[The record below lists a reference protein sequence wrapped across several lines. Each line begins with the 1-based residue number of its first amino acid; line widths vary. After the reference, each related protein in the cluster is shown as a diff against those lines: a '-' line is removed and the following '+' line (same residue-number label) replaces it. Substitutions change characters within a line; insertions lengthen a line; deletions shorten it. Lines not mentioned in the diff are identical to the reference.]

1 MRVQPWAT
9 SSSRPSARSPPAIGC
24 QPRSAERSSTGVRW
38 TGESSLQQG
47 PWRGSTQASSCTKSI
62 RSTPGNRSARCFA
75 RIAGLVCPG
84 IFSRTSGPW
93 RAAGAQAAARAS
105 TTTRARGM
113 VGRLALRIAA
123 AGRVQ
128 PFRKGDHER
137 GEQTSN
143 GRVDHR
149 RPRRGGDHD
158 DRGRARGG
166 ARSRPAPRRHSLERV
181 VVVNLATTE
190 PIFTIPEDH
199 LTLAALEE
207 SLTGRGAAVFR
218 PSTLYAHAAIR
229 EGAAFINFAASPAAL
244 APAVRELAEREG
256 VPFAGTDG
264 KTGETLVKSAL
275 ASRFRERDLQV
286 LAWHGENLLG
296 NSDGAALKEPEVKAA
311 KVETKDGVVRGVL
324 GYSPETSVEIT
335 YVPSLG
341 DWKTA
346 WDLIHFQGFL
356 GTRMTMQFT
365 WQGCDSILAAPLV
378 IDLVRLADL
387 ALRRGESGPMTQAAC
402 FFKAPVGT
410 QEQDL
415 GRQYA
420 MLDRYLRRC
429 RLSVL
434 AGGQRAVS

>member
-1 MRVQPWAT
+1 VFGGWELRA
-9 SSSRPSARSPPAIGC
+9 G
-24 QPRSAERSSTGVRW
+24 
-38 TGESSLQQG
+38 SL
-47 PWRGSTQASSCTKSI
+47 
-62 RSTPGNRSARCFA
+62 
-75 RIAGLVCPG
+75 LD
-84 IFSRTSGPW
+84 
-93 RAAGAQAAARAS
+93 AAADLAE
-105 TTTRARGM
+105 
-113 VGRLALRIAA
+113 GRIFD
-123 AGRVQ
+123 GRVLDALAADLAEIDRDIVPGGTRGVPHPCGAVETPAAVIEQ
-128 PFRKGDHER
+128 LAADLRGFR
-137 GEQTSN
+137 
-143 GRVDHR
+143 
-149 RPRRGGDHD
+149 
-158 DRGRARGG
+158 
-166 ARSRPAPRRHSLERV
+166 RRHSLERV

-207 SLTGRGAAVFR
+207 SLTSRGAPVFR
-218 PSTLYAHAAIR
+218 PSTLYAYAAMR

-244 APAVRELAEREG
+244 APAIRELAEREG

-275 ASRFRERDLQV
+275 ASLFRERDLQV

-296 NSDGAALKEPEVKAA
+296 NSDGAALSEPEVKAA
-311 KVETKDGVVRGVL
+311 KVESKDGVVRGVL
-324 GYSPETSVEIT
+324 GYAPETSVDIT

-420 MLDRYLRRC
+420 RLDRYLRRA
-429 RLSVL
+429 RIAAL
-434 AGGQRAVS
+434 AGGMRAVS

>member
-1 MRVQPWAT
+1 MNAEEE
-9 SSSRPSARSPPAIGC
+9 
-24 QPRSAERSSTGVRW
+24 PRTGVW
-38 TGESSLQQG
+38 IIGA
-47 PWRGSTQASSCTKSI
+47 RGAVATTTI
-62 RSTPGNRSARCFA
+62 VGAR
-75 RIAGLVCPG
+75 
-84 IFSRTSGPW
+84 
-93 RAAGAQAAARAS
+93 AAARRLLPLRGV
-105 TTTRARGM
+105 TTEGPRGEGLSM
-113 VGRLALRIAA
+113 PAVSALVFGGWEVRGGSLLDAATDLAESGRIFDLRLLDPLALDLQDIDRNIVRGGTRGSPRPCGAA
-123 AGRVQ
+123 A
-128 PFRKGDHER
+128 D
-137 GEQTSN
+137 GETPAE
-143 GRVDHR
+143 VVEKL
-149 RPRRGGDHD
+149 GGDL
-158 DRGRARGG
+158 RAFR
-166 ARSRPAPRRHSLERV
+166 RRHSLERV

-190 PIFTIPEDH
+190 PVFTTPEDH
-199 LTLAALEE
+199 LTLARLEE
-207 SLTGRGAAVFR
+207 SLRSGGSAVFR
-218 PSTLYAHAAIR
+218 PSTLYAYAAMR

-244 APAVRELAEREG
+244 VPAIRELAEREG

-275 ASRFRERDLQV
+275 ASLFRERDLQV
-286 LAWHGENLLG
+286 LAWHGDNVLG
-296 NSDGAALKEPEVKAA
+296 NSDGAALNEPEVKAA

-324 GYSPETSVEIT
+324 GYAPETSVDIT

-420 MLDRYLRRC
+420 MLDRYLRRS
-429 RLSVL
+429 RIAAR
-434 AGGQRAVS
+434 AGGMRAVS

>member
-1 MRVQPWAT
+1 MNAE
-9 SSSRPSARSPPAIGC
+9 SS
-24 QPRSAERSSTGVRW
+24 PRTGVW
-38 TGESSLQQG
+38 VIGA
-47 PWRGSTQASSCTKSI
+47 RGAVATTTI
-62 RSTPGNRSARCFA
+62 VGAR
-75 RIAGLVCPG
+75 
-84 IFSRTSGPW
+84 
-93 RAAGAQAAARAS
+93 AAARALVPLRGV
-105 TTTRARGM
+105 TTEGPRGEGLSMPGASALVFGGWELRAGS
-113 VGRLALRIAA
+113 LLDAA
-123 AGRVQ
+123 ADLAEGRI
-128 PFRKGDHER
+128 F
-137 GEQTSN
+137 N
-143 GRVDHR
+143 GRVLEALAADLEEIDR
-149 RPRRGGDHD
+149 DIVRGGT
-158 DRGRARGG
+158 RGVPHPCGAVETPAAVIEQLAADLRGF
-166 ARSRPAPRRHSLERV
+166 RRRHSLERL

-190 PIFTIPEDH
+190 PIFTTPEDH

-207 SLTGRGAAVFR
+207 RLTSRGAAAFR
-218 PSTLYAHAAIR
+218 PSTLYAYAAMR

-244 APAVRELAEREG
+244 APAIRELAEREG

-275 ASRFRERDLQV
+275 ASLFRERDLQV

-296 NSDGAALKEPEVKAA
+296 NADGAALKEPEVKAA

-324 GYSPETSVEIT
+324 GYAPETSVDIT

-420 MLDRYLRRC
+420 MLDRYLRRA
-429 RLSVL
+429 RIAAR
-434 AGGQRAVS
+434 AGGMRAVS

>member
-1 MRVQPWAT
+1 MNAE
-9 SSSRPSARSPPAIGC
+9 SRPR
-24 QPRSAERSSTGVRW
+24 TGVW
-38 TGESSLQQG
+38 IIGA
-47 PWRGSTQASSCTKSI
+47 RGAVATTTI
-62 RSTPGNRSARCFA
+62 
-75 RIAGLVCPG
+75 V
-84 IFSRTSGPW
+84 
-93 RAAGAQAAARAS
+93 GACAAARGLFPLRGV
-105 TTTRARGM
+105 TTEG
-113 VGRLALRIAA
+113 
-123 AGRVQ
+123 
-128 PFRKGDHER
+128 PR
-137 GEQTSN
+137 GEGLSMPAASALVFGGWEVRAGSLLDAATDLAES
-143 GRVDHR
+143 GRIFDLRLLEPLAADLEQIDRNIVGGGT
-149 RPRRGGDHD
+149 RGWPPACGAAEGTETPAEVVEKLTGDI
-158 DRGRARGG
+158 RGFR
-166 ARSRPAPRRHSLERV
+166 RRHSLERV

-190 PIFTIPEDH
+190 PVFTTPEDH

-207 SLTGRGAAVFR
+207 SLTRRGAAVFR
-218 PSTLYAHAAIR
+218 PSTLYACAAIR
-229 EGAAFINFAASPAAL
+229 EGAVFVNFAASPAAL
-244 APAVRELAEREG
+244 VPAIRELAEREG

-264 KTGETLVKSAL
+264 KTGETLVKSGL
-275 ASRFRERDLQV
+275 ASLFRERDLQV

-296 NSDGAALKEPEVKAA
+296 NSDGAALNEPEVKAA
-311 KVETKDGVVRGVL
+311 KLETKDGVVRGVL
-324 GYSPETSVEIT
+324 GYSPETSVDIT

-346 WDLIHFQGFL
+346 WDLIHFRGFL

>member
-1 MRVQPWAT
+1 MSAE
-9 SSSRPSARSPPAIGC
+9 SRPRTGVWIIGARGAVATTTIVGARAVARDLSPLRGVTTEGARGEGLSLPPA
-24 QPRSAERSSTGVRW
+24 SALVFGGWEVRA
-38 TGESSLQQG
+38 GSL
-47 PWRGSTQASSCTKSI
+47 
-62 RSTPGNRSARCFA
+62 
-75 RIAGLVCPG
+75 LD
-84 IFSRTSGPW
+84 
-93 RAAGAQAAARAS
+93 AAADLAES
-105 TTTRARGM
+105 
-113 VGRLALRIAA
+113 GRIFD
-123 AGRVQ
+123 GRVL
-128 PFRKGDHER
+128 E
-137 GEQTSN
+137 TLA
-143 GRVDHR
+143 VDLEEMDQDII
-149 RPRRGGDHD
+149 RGGT
-158 DRGRARGG
+158 RGVSAPCGAATPAEVIEPLAADLRGF
-166 ARSRPAPRRHSLERV
+166 RRRHALERV

-190 PIFTIPEDH
+190 PIFTTPEDH

-218 PSTLYAHAAIR
+218 PSTLYAYTAMR
-229 EGAAFINFAASPAAL
+229 EGAAFVNFAASPAAL
-244 APAVRELAEREG
+244 VPALRELAEREG

-275 ASRFRERDLQV
+275 ASLFRERDLQV
-286 LAWHGENLLG
+286 LSWHGENLLG
-296 NSDGAALKEPEVKAA
+296 NADGAALNEPEVKAA
-311 KVETKDGVVRGVL
+311 KVESKDGVVRGVL
-324 GYSPETSVEIT
+324 GYSPETSVDIT

-410 QEQDL
+410 QEHDL

-420 MLDRYLRRC
+420 MLDRYLRRS
-429 RLSVL
+429 RLSAVV
-434 AGGQRAVS
+434 GGKRASL

>member
-1 MRVQPWAT
+1 MRVQPRAM
-9 SSSRPSARSPPAIGC
+9 SSSRPSARSLPAGGC
-24 QPRSAERSSTGVRW
+24 QPRSAERTSTGVRW
-38 TGESSLQQG
+38 TGDSSLQHA
-47 PWRGSTQASSCTKSI
+47 PWRGSAQASNCTKSI

-75 RIAGLVCPG
+75 RTAGSVCPG
-84 IFSRTSGPW
+84 IFSRTSRVSGPW

-166 ARSRPAPRRHSLERV
+166 ARGVPHPCGAVETPAAVIEQLAADLRGFRRRHSLERV

-207 SLTGRGAAVFR
+207 SLPGRGAAVFR
-218 PSTLYAHAAIR
+218 PSTLYAYAAIR

-244 APAVRELAEREG
+244 APAIRE
-256 VPFAGTDG
+256 
-264 KTGETLVKSAL
+264 
-275 ASRFRERDLQV
+275 
-286 LAWHGENLLG
+286 
-296 NSDGAALKEPEVKAA
+296 
-311 KVETKDGVVRGVL
+311 
-324 GYSPETSVEIT
+324 
-335 YVPSLG
+335 
-341 DWKTA
+341 
-346 WDLIHFQGFL
+346 
-356 GTRMTMQFT
+356 
-365 WQGCDSILAAPLV
+365 
-378 IDLVRLADL
+378 
-387 ALRRGESGPMTQAAC
+387 
-402 FFKAPVGT
+402 
-410 QEQDL
+410 
-415 GRQYA
+415 
-420 MLDRYLRRC
+420 
-429 RLSVL
+429 
-434 AGGQRAVS
+434 

>member
-1 MRVQPWAT
+1 VNAEEE
-9 SSSRPSARSPPAIGC
+9 
-24 QPRSAERSSTGVRW
+24 PRTGVW
-38 TGESSLQQG
+38 IIGA
-47 PWRGSTQASSCTKSI
+47 RGAVATTTI
-62 RSTPGNRSARCFA
+62 VGAR
-75 RIAGLVCPG
+75 
-84 IFSRTSGPW
+84 
-93 RAAGAQAAARAS
+93 AAARSLFPLRGVTTEGPRGEGLSMPAAS
-105 TTTRARGM
+105 ALVFGGWEVRGGSLLDAATDLAES
-113 VGRLALRIAA
+113 GRIFDLRLLDPLALDLQDIDRNIVRGGTRGSPRPCGAA
-123 AGRVQ
+123 A
-128 PFRKGDHER
+128 D
-137 GEQTSN
+137 GETPAE
-143 GRVDHR
+143 VVEKL
-149 RPRRGGDHD
+149 GGDL
-158 DRGRARGG
+158 RAF
-166 ARSRPAPRRHSLERV
+166 RRRQSLERV

-190 PIFTIPEDH
+190 PVFTTPEDH
-199 LTLAALEE
+199 LTLARLEE
-207 SLTGRGAAVFR
+207 SLRSGGSAVFR
-218 PSTLYAHAAIR
+218 PSTLYAYAAMR

-244 APAVRELAEREG
+244 APAIRELAEREG

-275 ASRFRERDLQV
+275 ASLFRERDLQV
-286 LAWHGENLLG
+286 LAWHGDNVLG
-296 NSDGAALKEPEVKAA
+296 NSDGAALNAPEVKAA

-365 WQGCDSILAAPLV
+365 WQGCDSALAAPLV

-387 ALRRGESGPMTQAAC
+387 ALRRRESGPMTQAAC

-420 MLDRYLRRC
+420 MLDRYLRRG
-429 RLSVL
+429 RIAAL
-434 AGGQRAVS
+434 AGGRRGSTWVPGVA

>member
-1 MRVQPWAT
+1 MNAEQ
-9 SSSRPSARSPPAIGC
+9 G
-24 QPRSAERSSTGVRW
+24 PRTGVW
-38 TGESSLQQG
+38 IIGA
-47 PWRGSTQASSCTKSI
+47 RGAVATTTI
-62 RSTPGNRSARCFA
+62 VGAR
-75 RIAGLVCPG
+75 
-84 IFSRTSGPW
+84 
-93 RAAGAQAAARAS
+93 AAARGLFPLRGVTTEGPRGEGLSLPAAS
-105 TTTRARGM
+105 ALVFGGWEVRAGSLLDAAADLAESGRIFD
-113 VGRLALRIAA
+113 GRLLDPLA
-123 AGRVQ
+123 
-128 PFRKGDHER
+128 
-137 GEQTSN
+137 
-143 GRVDHR
+143 VDLDEIDQDIV
-149 RPRRGGDHD
+149 RGGT
-158 DRGRARGG
+158 RGVPPPCGAVEAPAEVIEHLAADLRAFR
-166 ARSRPAPRRHSLERV
+166 RRHSLERV

-190 PIFTIPEDH
+190 PVFTTPEDH

-207 SLTGRGAAVFR
+207 RLTSRGAAAFR
-218 PSTLYAHAAIR
+218 PSTLYAYAAMR

-244 APAVRELAEREG
+244 APAIRELAEREG

-275 ASRFRERDLQV
+275 ASLFRERDLQV

-296 NSDGAALKEPEVKAA
+296 NADGAALKEPEVKAA

-324 GYSPETSVEIT
+324 GYAPETSVDIT

-420 MLDRYLRRC
+420 MLDRYLRRA
-429 RLSVL
+429 RIAAR
-434 AGGQRAVS
+434 AGGMRAVS

>member
-1 MRVQPWAT
+1 VNAEQ
-9 SSSRPSARSPPAIGC
+9 G
-24 QPRSAERSSTGVRW
+24 PRTGVW
-38 TGESSLQQG
+38 IIGA
-47 PWRGSTQASSCTKSI
+47 RGAVATTTI
-62 RSTPGNRSARCFA
+62 VGAR
-75 RIAGLVCPG
+75 
-84 IFSRTSGPW
+84 
-93 RAAGAQAAARAS
+93 AAARGLVPLRGV
-105 TTTRARGM
+105 TTEGPRGE
-113 VGRLALRIAA
+113 GLALPAASALVFGGWELRAGSLLDAA
-123 AGRVQ
+123 ADLAEGRIFDGRVLDALAADLAEIDRDIVPGGTRGVPHPCGAVETPAAVIEQ
-128 PFRKGDHER
+128 LAADLRGFR
-137 GEQTSN
+137 
-143 GRVDHR
+143 
-149 RPRRGGDHD
+149 
-158 DRGRARGG
+158 
-166 ARSRPAPRRHSLERV
+166 RRHSLERV

-199 LTLAALEE
+199 LTLTALEE
-207 SLTGRGAAVFR
+207 SLTSRGAAAFR
-218 PSTLYAHAAIR
+218 PSTLYAYAAMR

-244 APAVRELAEREG
+244 APAIRELAEREG

-275 ASRFRERDLQV
+275 ASLFRERDLQV

-296 NSDGAALKEPEVKAA
+296 NADGAALKEPEVKAA

-324 GYSPETSVEIT
+324 GYAPETSVDIT

-420 MLDRYLRRC
+420 MLDRYLRRS
-429 RLSVL
+429 RIAAR
-434 AGGQRAVS
+434 AGGMRAVS

>member
-1 MRVQPWAT
+1 MNAEQ
-9 SSSRPSARSPPAIGC
+9 G
-24 QPRSAERSSTGVRW
+24 PRTGVW
-38 TGESSLQQG
+38 IIGA
-47 PWRGSTQASSCTKSI
+47 RGAVATTTI
-62 RSTPGNRSARCFA
+62 VGAR
-75 RIAGLVCPG
+75 
-84 IFSRTSGPW
+84 
-93 RAAGAQAAARAS
+93 AAARGLVPLRGV
-105 TTTRARGM
+105 TTEGPRGE
-113 VGRLALRIAA
+113 GLALPAASALVFGGRELRAGSLLDAA
-123 AGRVQ
+123 ADLAEGRIFDGRVLDALAADLAEIDRDIVPGGTRGVPHPCGAVETPAAVIEQ
-128 PFRKGDHER
+128 LAADLRGFR
-137 GEQTSN
+137 
-143 GRVDHR
+143 
-149 RPRRGGDHD
+149 
-158 DRGRARGG
+158 
-166 ARSRPAPRRHSLERV
+166 RRHSLERV

-218 PSTLYAHAAIR
+218 PSTLYAYAAMR

-244 APAVRELAEREG
+244 APAIRELAEREG

-264 KTGETLVKSAL
+264 KTGETLVESAL
-275 ASRFRERDLQV
+275 ASLFRERDLQV

-296 NSDGAALKEPEVKAA
+296 NADGAALKEPEVKAA

-324 GYSPETSVEIT
+324 GYAPETSVDIT

-420 MLDRYLRRC
+420 RLDRYLRRA
-429 RLSVL
+429 RIAAL
-434 AGGQRAVS
+434 AGGMRAVS

>member
-1 MRVQPWAT
+1 MNAE
-9 SSSRPSARSPPAIGC
+9 SRPR
-24 QPRSAERSSTGVRW
+24 TGVW
-38 TGESSLQQG
+38 IIGA
-47 PWRGSTQASSCTKSI
+47 RGAVATTTI
-62 RSTPGNRSARCFA
+62 VGAR
-75 RIAGLVCPG
+75 
-84 IFSRTSGPW
+84 
-93 RAAGAQAAARAS
+93 AAARGLVPLRGV
-105 TTTRARGM
+105 TTEGARGE
-113 VGRLALRIAA
+113 GLALPAASALVFGGWELRAGALLDAA
-123 AGRVQ
+123 ADLAEGRIFDGRVLDALAADLAEIDRDIVPGGTRGVPHPCGAVETPAAVIEQ
-128 PFRKGDHER
+128 LAADLRGFR
-137 GEQTSN
+137 
-143 GRVDHR
+143 
-149 RPRRGGDHD
+149 
-158 DRGRARGG
+158 
-166 ARSRPAPRRHSLERV
+166 RRHSLERV

-218 PSTLYAHAAIR
+218 PSTLYACAAIR
-229 EGAAFINFAASPAAL
+229 EGAAFVNFAASPAAL
-244 APAVRELAEREG
+244 APAIRELAEREG

-275 ASRFRERDLQV
+275 ASLFRERDLQV

-324 GYSPETSVEIT
+324 GYAPETSVDIT

-420 MLDRYLRRC
+420 RLDRYLRRA
-429 RLSVL
+429 RIAAL
-434 AGGQRAVS
+434 AGGMRAVS

>member
-1 MRVQPWAT
+1 MNAE
-9 SSSRPSARSPPAIGC
+9 SRPR
-24 QPRSAERSSTGVRW
+24 TGVW
-38 TGESSLQQG
+38 IIGA
-47 PWRGSTQASSCTKSI
+47 RGAVATTTI
-62 RSTPGNRSARCFA
+62 VGAR
-75 RIAGLVCPG
+75 
-84 IFSRTSGPW
+84 
-93 RAAGAQAAARAS
+93 AAARGLVPLRGV
-105 TTTRARGM
+105 TTEGARGE
-113 VGRLALRIAA
+113 GLALPAASALVFGGWELRAGSLLDAA
-123 AGRVQ
+123 ADLAEGRIFDGRVLDALAADLAEIDRDIVPGGTRGVPHPCGAVETPAAVIEQ
-128 PFRKGDHER
+128 LAADLRGFR
-137 GEQTSN
+137 
-143 GRVDHR
+143 
-149 RPRRGGDHD
+149 
-158 DRGRARGG
+158 
-166 ARSRPAPRRHSLERV
+166 RRHSLERV

-218 PSTLYAHAAIR
+218 PSTLYAYAAMR

-244 APAVRELAEREG
+244 APAIRELAEREG

-275 ASRFRERDLQV
+275 ASLFRERDLQV

-296 NSDGAALKEPEVKAA
+296 NADGAALKEPEVKAA

-324 GYSPETSVEIT
+324 GYAPETSVDIT

-420 MLDRYLRRC
+420 MLDRYLRRA
-429 RLSVL
+429 RIAAL
-434 AGGQRAVS
+434 AGGMRAVS

>member
-1 MRVQPWAT
+1 M
-9 SSSRPSARSPPAIGC
+9 
-24 QPRSAERSSTGVRW
+24 SAETTPRTGVW
-38 TGESSLQQG
+38 IIGACGAVATTTIVG
-47 PWRGSTQASSCTKSI
+47 
-62 RSTPGNRSARCFA
+62 AR
-75 RIAGLVCPG
+75 
-84 IFSRTSGPW
+84 
-93 RAAGAQAAARAS
+93 AAARGLVPLRGVTTEGPRGEGLSMPAAS
-105 TTTRARGM
+105 ALVFGGWEVRAGSLLDAATELAESGRIFDARLLDPLALDLGEIDQNIVRGGTRSLPPPGGAAEGAETTAE
-113 VGRLALRIAA
+113 VVERLAGDLR
-123 AGRVQ
+123 G
-128 PFRKGDHER
+128 FR
-137 GEQTSN
+137 
-143 GRVDHR
+143 
-149 RPRRGGDHD
+149 
-158 DRGRARGG
+158 
-166 ARSRPAPRRHSLERV
+166 RRHSLERV

-190 PIFTIPEDH
+190 PIFTTPEDH

-207 SLTGRGAAVFR
+207 SLASHDSAVFR
-218 PSTLYAHAAIR
+218 PSTLYACAAIG

-244 APAVRELAEREG
+244 VPAVRELAEREG

-275 ASRFRERDLQV
+275 APLFRERDLQV

-296 NSDGAALKEPEVKAA
+296 NSDGAALNEPEVKAA

-324 GYSPETSVEIT
+324 GYSPQTSVDIA

-420 MLDRYLRRC
+420 MLDRYLRGC
-429 RLSVL
+429 RISAL
-434 AGGQRAVS
+434 AGGKRASMRAAGVP

>member
-1 MRVQPWAT
+1 MNAE
-9 SSSRPSARSPPAIGC
+9 SRPR
-24 QPRSAERSSTGVRW
+24 TGVW
-38 TGESSLQQG
+38 IIGA
-47 PWRGSTQASSCTKSI
+47 RGAVATTTI
-62 RSTPGNRSARCFA
+62 VGAR
-75 RIAGLVCPG
+75 
-84 IFSRTSGPW
+84 
-93 RAAGAQAAARAS
+93 AAARGLVPLRGV
-105 TTTRARGM
+105 TTEGARGE
-113 VGRLALRIAA
+113 GLALPAASALVFGGWELRAGSLLDAA
-123 AGRVQ
+123 ADLAEGRIFDGRVLDALAADLAEIDRDIVPGGTRGVPHPCGAVETPAAVIEQ
-128 PFRKGDHER
+128 LAADLRGFR
-137 GEQTSN
+137 
-143 GRVDHR
+143 
-149 RPRRGGDHD
+149 
-158 DRGRARGG
+158 
-166 ARSRPAPRRHSLERV
+166 RRHALERV

-218 PSTLYAHAAIR
+218 PSTLYAYAAMR

-275 ASRFRERDLQV
+275 ASLFRERDLQV

-296 NSDGAALKEPEVKAA
+296 NSDGAALNEPEVKAA

-324 GYSPETSVEIT
+324 GYSPETSVDIA

-415 GRQYA
+415 GRPYA
-420 MLDRYLRRC
+420 MLDRYLRGC
-429 RLSVL
+429 RISAL
-434 AGGQRAVS
+434 AGGKRASMRAAGVP

>member
-1 MRVQPWAT
+1 MNAE
-9 SSSRPSARSPPAIGC
+9 SS
-24 QPRSAERSSTGVRW
+24 PRTGVW
-38 TGESSLQQG
+38 IIGA
-47 PWRGSTQASSCTKSI
+47 RGAVATTTIVGA
-62 RSTPGNRSARCFA
+62 
-75 RIAGLVCPG
+75 
-84 IFSRTSGPW
+84 
-93 RAAGAQAAARAS
+93 RAAALGLSPLRGVTTEGPRGEGLALPGASALVFGGWELRAGSLLDAAADLAE
-105 TTTRARGM
+105 
-113 VGRLALRIAA
+113 GRI
-123 AGRVQ
+123 
-128 PFRKGDHER
+128 F
-137 GEQTSN
+137 N
-143 GRVDHR
+143 GRVLEALAADLAAIDR
-149 RPRRGGDHD
+149 DIVRGGT
-158 DRGRARGG
+158 RGVPPPCGAATPAEVIARLAADLRGF
-166 ARSRPAPRRHSLERV
+166 RRRHALERV

-190 PIFTIPEDH
+190 PIFTTPEDH

-207 SLTGRGAAVFR
+207 RLTSRGAAAFR
-218 PSTLYAHAAIR
+218 PSTLYAYAAMR

-244 APAVRELAEREG
+244 APAIRELAEREG

-275 ASRFRERDLQV
+275 ASLFRERDLQV

-324 GYSPETSVEIT
+324 GYAPETSVDIT

-420 MLDRYLRRC
+420 MLDRYLRRA
-429 RLSVL
+429 RIAAR
-434 AGGQRAVS
+434 AGGMRAVS

>member
-1 MRVQPWAT
+1 MSAE
-9 SSSRPSARSPPAIGC
+9 SRPR
-24 QPRSAERSSTGVRW
+24 TGVWIIGARGAVA
-38 TGESSLQQG
+38 TTTIVGARAVARDLSPLRGVTTEGARGEGLSLPAASALVFG
-47 PWRGSTQASSCTKSI
+47 GWEVRAGS
-62 RSTPGNRSARCFA
+62 
-75 RIAGLVCPG
+75 LLD
-84 IFSRTSGPW
+84 
-93 RAAGAQAAARAS
+93 AAADLAESGRIFDGRVLEPLAVDLEEIDQDIVRGG
-105 TTTRARGM
+105 TRGVSAPCGA
-113 VGRLALRIAA
+113 VETPTEVIERLAADLR
-123 AGRVQ
+123 G
-128 PFRKGDHER
+128 FR
-137 GEQTSN
+137 
-143 GRVDHR
+143 
-149 RPRRGGDHD
+149 
-158 DRGRARGG
+158 
-166 ARSRPAPRRHSLERV
+166 RRHALERV

-190 PIFTIPEDH
+190 PIFTTPEDH

-218 PSTLYAHAAIR
+218 PSTLYAYATIR
-229 EGAAFINFAASPAAL
+229 EGAAFVNFAASPAAL
-244 APAVRELAEREG
+244 VPAIRELAEHEG

-275 ASRFRERDLQV
+275 ASLFRE
-286 LAWHGENLLG
+286 LLG
-296 NSDGAALKEPEVKAA
+296 NADGAALSEPEVKAA
-311 KVETKDGVVRGVL
+311 KVESKDGVVRGVL
-324 GYSPETSVEIT
+324 GYSPETSVDIT

-410 QEQDL
+410 QEHDL

-420 MLDRYLRRC
+420 MLDRYLRRS
-429 RLSVL
+429 RLSAVV
-434 AGGQRAVS
+434 GGKRASL

>member
-1 MRVQPWAT
+1 MNAEQ
-9 SSSRPSARSPPAIGC
+9 G
-24 QPRSAERSSTGVRW
+24 PRTGVW
-38 TGESSLQQG
+38 IIGA
-47 PWRGSTQASSCTKSI
+47 RGAVATTTI
-62 RSTPGNRSARCFA
+62 VGAR
-75 RIAGLVCPG
+75 
-84 IFSRTSGPW
+84 
-93 RAAGAQAAARAS
+93 AAARGLVPLRGV
-105 TTTRARGM
+105 TTEGPRGE
-113 VGRLALRIAA
+113 GLALPAASALVFGGWELRAGSLLDAA
-123 AGRVQ
+123 ADLAEGRIFDGRVLDALAADLAEIDRDIVPGGTRGVPHPCGAVETPAAVIEQ
-128 PFRKGDHER
+128 LAADLRGFR
-137 GEQTSN
+137 
-143 GRVDHR
+143 
-149 RPRRGGDHD
+149 
-158 DRGRARGG
+158 
-166 ARSRPAPRRHSLERV
+166 RRHSLERV

-218 PSTLYAHAAIR
+218 PSTLYAYAAMR

-244 APAVRELAEREG
+244 APAIRELAEREG

-275 ASRFRERDLQV
+275 ASLFRERDLHV

-296 NSDGAALKEPEVKAA
+296 NADGAALKEPEVKAA

-324 GYSPETSVEIT
+324 GYAPETSVDIT

-420 MLDRYLRRC
+420 MLDRYLRRS
-429 RLSVL
+429 RIAAR
-434 AGGQRAVS
+434 AGGMRAVS